1 MKKAIFLRRYSLFLG
16 CAAAAL
22 AAPSGCG
29 WMSWSRPTVRPTG
42 PVFAADALADYL
54 PANAGAVYTLNLRQ
68 TLASPAGRRLAD
80 PMRRFLATEK
90 GSHPWMDDLGAD
102 PINDVDWAQFIF
114 CPPDLDHPLVLLRGR
129 FDPTRFAVGP
139 GKLHETS
146 DGRFSFF
153 ELPGRPTSLAMVGD
167 YLVVC
172 DSRPRFLAALNYAAA
187 PRPVVLEDARLAG
200 LLRQVDREQNV
211 WLAVSF
217 GKLGPIPR
225 LADFGLET
233 VLRPVL
239 RHAESVSGGLTTAA
253 DVRGDFV
260 FRAHTDADAKEL
272 DQDLIA
278 SCTVAQGAYLLPGLD
293 PSLLPLLEFMG
304 TGATARDGREI
315 TLRCRLPADRI
326 AP

>member
-1 MKKAIFLRRYSLFLG
+1 
-16 CAAAAL
+16 
-22 AAPSGCG
+22 
-29 WMSWSRPTVRPTG
+29 MSWSRPTVLPSG
-42 PVFAADALADYL
+42 PAFAADALADYL
-54 PANAGAVYTLNLRQ
+54 PADAGAVYTLNLRQ
-68 TLASPAGRRLAD
+68 TLESTGGRRLAD
-80 PMRRFLATEK
+80 PMRRFLDTEK
-90 GSHPWMDDLGAD
+90 NNHPWMDDLGAD
-102 PINDVDWAQFIF
+102 PINDVDWAQFVF

-129 FDPTRFAVGP
+129 FDPARFAVGP
-139 GKLHETS
+139 GRLRQTS
-146 DGRFSFF
+146 DGLFSFY
-153 ELPGRPTSLAMVGD
+153 ELPGHPTLLAPVGD

-172 DSRPRFLAALNYAAA
+172 DSRPRFLAALNYAAT
-187 PRPVVLEDARLAG
+187 PRPVALEDARLAA
-200 LLRQVDREQNV
+200 LLRQVDRKKSV

-239 RHAESVSGGLTTAA
+239 RHAESVSGGVTT
-253 DVRGDFV
+253 DDDIRGDFV

-293 PSLLPLLEFMG
+293 PSLLPLLEFIG

-315 TLRCRLPADRI
+315 TLRCRLPADRL

>member
-1 MKKAIFLRRYSLFLG
+1 MRNAIFLRRWPLFLG
-16 CAAAAL
+16 CAAALTAS
-22 AAPSGCG
+22 SGCG
-29 WMSWSRPTVRPTG
+29 RMPWSRATVYPTG
-42 PVFAADALADYL
+42 PAFAADALADYL
-54 PANAGAVYTLNLRQ
+54 PADAGAVYTLTLRQ

-80 PMRRFLATEK
+80 PMRSFLDTEK

-114 CPPDLDHPLVLLRGR
+114 CPPDLDRPLVLLRGR
-129 FDPTRFAVGP
+129 FDPARFAVGP
-139 GKLHETS
+139 GKLHQTS

-153 ELPGRPTSLAMVGD
+153 ELPGRPTALALVGD

-187 PRPVVLEDARLAG
+187 PRPAALEDARLAG
-200 LLRQVDREQNV
+200 LLRQVDRKQSV
-211 WLAVSF
+211 WLAVSVDQ
-217 GKLGPIPR
+217 LGPVPR
-225 LADFGLET
+225 LTDFGLET

-239 RHAESVSGGLTTAA
+239 RHAESVSGGVTTAD

-304 TGATARDGREI
+304 TGATARDDRDV
-315 TLRCRLPADRI
+315 TLRCRLPADRL